1 MPHPVA
7 SSAAFAA
14 FEPAPWLLLYG
25 AGSQEF
31 FMSRRFISAIETL
44 SRLGGVSAVI
54 LLIVAMVVMCQMILM
69 RYLFRAPT
77 IWQTEVVVFAATAAI
92 FIGAPYVLMKKGHVG
107 VDVIEMMM
115 SAPNRRRMQ
124 CLGAVLGLVFCVLM
138 SVASGIYVYE
148 AWEGGWT
155 TPTIAAI
162 PLWIP
167 ATPMLVGF
175 GLLCLQYVVEL
186 IKLFRPELAAPEQR
200 KAGEQKDESTL
211 HNHQNL
217 GEAP

>member
-1 MPHPVA
+1 
-7 SSAAFAA
+7 
-14 FEPAPWLLLYG
+14 
-25 AGSQEF
+25 
-31 FMSRRFISAIETL
+31 MSRRIIRSIEAL
-44 SRLGGVSAVI
+44 SRLGGITSVF

-92 FIGAPYVLMKKGHVG
+92 FIGAPYVLLKKGHVG

-115 SAPNRRRMQ
+115 SPPNRRRMK
-124 CLGAVLGLVFCVLM
+124 CLGAVLGLTFCLLM
-138 SVASGIYVYE
+138 TVASGIYVHE

-167 ATPMLVGF
+167 ASPMLIGF
-175 GLLCLQYVVEL
+175 GLLCLQYVAEL
-186 IKLFRPELAAPEQR
+186 MKLICPELATPQQQNTAAE
-200 KAGEQKDESTL
+200 KDKTTL
-211 HNHQNL
+211 HGQQHL

>member
-1 MPHPVA
+1 
-7 SSAAFAA
+7 
-14 FEPAPWLLLYG
+14 
-25 AGSQEF
+25 
-31 FMSRRFISAIETL
+31 MSRRLISVIEAL

-107 VDVIEMMM
+107 VDVIELML
-115 SAPNRRRMQ
+115 SPPNRRRMQ
-124 CLGAVLGLVFCVLM
+124 CLGAVLGLMFCLLM
-138 SVASGIYVYE
+138 SAASGIYVYE

-186 IKLFRPELAAPEQR
+186 MKMIRPELAIPLQQNAE
-200 KAGEQKDESTL
+200 AQKNETTL
-211 HNHQNL
+211 HNHQNV

>member
-1 MPHPVA
+1 
-7 SSAAFAA
+7 
-14 FEPAPWLLLYG
+14 
-25 AGSQEF
+25 
-31 FMSRRFISAIETL
+31 MSRRFISAIEAL

-107 VDVIEMMM
+107 VDVIELML
-115 SAPNRRRMQ
+115 SPPNRRRMQ
-124 CLGAVLGLVFCVLM
+124 CLGAVLGLTFCLLM
-138 SVASGIYVYE
+138 SAASGIYVYE

-175 GLLCLQYVVEL
+175 CLLCLQYVVEL
-186 IKLFRPELAAPEQR
+186 MKMIRPELAISPQR
-200 KAGEQKDESTL
+200 NAEGQKVETIMHS
-211 HNHQNL
+211 HQRL
-217 GEAP
+217 GETP

>member
-1 MPHPVA
+1 
-7 SSAAFAA
+7 
-14 FEPAPWLLLYG
+14 
-25 AGSQEF
+25 
-31 FMSRRFISAIETL
+31 MSRRFIRSVEAL
-44 SRLGGVSAVI
+44 SRLGGVSSVL
-54 LLIVAMVVMCQMILM
+54 LLIIAMVVMCQMILM

-77 IWQTEVVVFAATAAI
+77 VWQTEVVVFAATAAI

-107 VDVIEMMM
+107 VDVIELMM

-124 CLGAVLGLVFCVLM
+124 LLGAVLALTFCLLM
-138 SVASGIYVYE
+138 TLASGIYVHE

-186 IKLFRPELAAPEQR
+186 MKLICPALAVTEQQN
-200 KAGEQKDESTL
+200 ASATEGETIGHSR
-211 HNHQNL
+211 QNL

>member
-1 MPHPVA
+1 
-7 SSAAFAA
+7 
-14 FEPAPWLLLYG
+14 
-25 AGSQEF
+25 
-31 FMSRRFISAIETL
+31 MSRRFISAIETL
-44 SRLGGVSAVI
+44 SRLGGVSAVF
-54 LLIVAMVVMCQMILM
+54 LLIIAMVVMCQMILM

-107 VDVIEMMM
+107 VDVIELML

-124 CLGAVLGLVFCVLM
+124 CLGAVLGLMFCVLM

-186 IKLFRPELAAPEQR
+186 MKMIRPELALSLQQDAAAQEN
-200 KAGEQKDESTL
+200 T
-211 HNHQNL
+211 HNMHSRQGL

>member
-1 MPHPVA
+1 
-7 SSAAFAA
+7 
-14 FEPAPWLLLYG
+14 
-25 AGSQEF
+25 
-31 FMSRRFISAIETL
+31 MSRHIVRSIEAL
-44 SRLGGVSAVI
+44 SRLGGISSVF

-107 VDVIEMMM
+107 VDVIELMM
-115 SAPNRRRMQ
+115 SPPNRRRMQ
-124 CLGAVLGLVFCVLM
+124 CLGAVLSLLFCLMM
-138 SVASGIYVYE
+138 SVASGIYVVE

-167 ATPMLVGF
+167 AAPMLVGF

-186 IKLFRPELAAPEQR
+186 MKLFRPELNTSPQQNAATGQ
-200 KAGEQKDESTL
+200 DETTL
-211 HNHQNL
+211 HPHQRH
-217 GEAP
+217 GDAP

>member
-1 MPHPVA
+1 
-7 SSAAFAA
+7 
-14 FEPAPWLLLYG
+14 
-25 AGSQEF
+25 
-31 FMSRRFISAIETL
+31 MSRRFILSIETL
-44 SRLGGVSAVI
+44 SRLGGVSAVV
-54 LLIVAMVVMCQMILM
+54 LLIIAMVVMCQMILM

-107 VDVIEMMM
+107 VDVIELMM
-115 SAPNRRRMQ
+115 SSPNRRRMQ
-124 CLGAVLGLVFCVLM
+124 CLGAVLGLIFCLLM
-138 SVASGIYVYE
+138 SVASGIYVHE
-148 AWEGGWT
+148 AWKGGWT

-186 IKLFRPELAAPEQR
+186 MKLIRPELSIPEPQNAEAE
-200 KAGEQKDESTL
+200 KNETTL
-211 HNHQNL
+211 QSHQNL
-217 GEAP
+217 GEVR

>member
-1 MPHPVA
+1 
-7 SSAAFAA
+7 
-14 FEPAPWLLLYG
+14 
-25 AGSQEF
+25 
-31 FMSRRFISAIETL
+31 MSRRFIRAVEAL
-44 SRLGGVSAVI
+44 SRLGGVSSVL
-54 LLIVAMVVMCQMILM
+54 LLIIAMVVMCQMILM

-77 IWQTEVVVFAATAAI
+77 VWQTEVVVFAATAAI

-107 VDVIEMMM
+107 VDVIELMM

-124 CLGAVLGLVFCVLM
+124 LLGAVLALTFCLLM
-138 SVASGIYVYE
+138 TLASGIYVHE

-186 IKLFRPELAAPEQR
+186 MKLICPALVVTEQQN
-200 KAGEQKDESTL
+200 ASATEGETIGHSR
-211 HNHQNL
+211 QNL

>member
-1 MPHPVA
+1 
-7 SSAAFAA
+7 
-14 FEPAPWLLLYG
+14 
-25 AGSQEF
+25 
-31 FMSRRFISAIETL
+31 MSRRFIRSIEAL
-44 SRLGGVSAVI
+44 SRLGGVSSVL
-54 LLIVAMVVMCQMILM
+54 LLIIAMVVMCQMILM

-77 IWQTEVVVFAATAAI
+77 VWQTEVVVFAATAAI

-107 VDVIEMMM
+107 VDVVELMM

-124 CLGAVLGLVFCVLM
+124 LLGAVLGLAFCVLM
-138 SVASGIYVYE
+138 TVASVIYVHE

-155 TPTIAAI
+155 TPTTAAI

-175 GLLCLQYVVEL
+175 GLLCLQYVVEMMKL
-186 IKLFRPELAAPEQR
+186 ICPALAISEQQSDS
-200 KAGEQKDESTL
+200 AAKDEIIGHSR
-211 HNHQNL
+211 QNL

>member
-1 MPHPVA
+1 
-7 SSAAFAA
+7 
-14 FEPAPWLLLYG
+14 
-25 AGSQEF
+25 
-31 FMSRRFISAIETL
+31 MSRRFVSAIEAL
-44 SRLGGVSAVI
+44 SRLGGVSAVF
-54 LLIVAMVVMCQMILM
+54 LLIVAMVVMYQMILM

-77 IWQTEVVVFAATAAI
+77 IWQTEVVVI

-107 VDVIEMMM
+107 VDVIELML
-115 SAPNRRRMQ
+115 SSPNRRRMQ
-124 CLGAVLGLVFCVLM
+124 CLGAVLGLTFCLLM
-138 SVASGIYVYE
+138 SAASGIYVHE

-186 IKLFRPELAAPEQR
+186 MKLIRPELAIPQQQSAAA
-200 KAGEQKDESTL
+200 KKDETTL
-211 HNHQNL
+211 HSHQNL

>member
-1 MPHPVA
+1 MPIVAA

>member
-1 MPHPVA
+1 
-7 SSAAFAA
+7 
-14 FEPAPWLLLYG
+14 
-25 AGSQEF
+25 
-31 FMSRRFISAIETL
+31 MSRRFIRSIEAL
-44 SRLGGVSAVI
+44 SRLGGVSAVV

-107 VDVIEMMM
+107 VDVIELML
-115 SAPNRRRMQ
+115 STPNRRRMQ
-124 CLGAVLGLVFCVLM
+124 CLGAVLGLTFCVLM

-186 IKLFRPELAAPEQR
+186 MKLICPQLNNASQPDAAPQQNET
-200 KAGEQKDESTL
+200 EMHS
-211 HNHQNL
+211 HQNL

>member
-1 MPHPVA
+1 
-7 SSAAFAA
+7 
-14 FEPAPWLLLYG
+14 
-25 AGSQEF
+25 
-31 FMSRRFISAIETL
+31 MSRRFIRSIEAL
-44 SRLGGVSAVI
+44 SRLGGVSSVL
-54 LLIVAMVVMCQMILM
+54 LLIIAMVVMCQMILM

-77 IWQTEVVVFAATAAI
+77 VWQTEVVVFAATAAI

-107 VDVIEMMM
+107 VDVIELMM
-115 SAPNRRRMQ
+115 SSPNRRRMQ
-124 CLGAVLGLVFCVLM
+124 LLGAVLGLTFCLLM
-138 SVASGIYVYE
+138 TVASVIYVHE

-175 GLLCLQYVVEL
+175 GLLCLQYVAEMMKL
-186 IKLFRPELAAPEQR
+186 ICPTLAISEQQS
-200 KAGEQKDESTL
+200 ASAITDEPIGHSR
-211 HNHQNL
+211 QNL

>member
-1 MPHPVA
+1 
-7 SSAAFAA
+7 
-14 FEPAPWLLLYG
+14 
-25 AGSQEF
+25 
-31 FMSRRFISAIETL
+31 MSRRFIRSIEAL
-44 SRLGGVSAVI
+44 SRLGGVSAVF
-54 LLIVAMVVMCQMILM
+54 LLIIAMVVMCQMILM

-107 VDVIEMMM
+107 VDVIELML
-115 SAPNRRRMQ
+115 SPPNRRRMQ
-124 CLGAVLGLVFCVLM
+124 CLGAVLGLTFCLLM
-138 SVASGIYVYE
+138 SVASGIYVHE

-186 IKLFRPELAAPEQR
+186 MKLICPELATPQQQNAATE
-200 KAGEQKDESTL
+200 KDETTL
-211 HNHQNL
+211 HSHQNL

>member
-1 MPHPVA
+1 
-7 SSAAFAA
+7 
-14 FEPAPWLLLYG
+14 
-25 AGSQEF
+25 
-31 FMSRRFISAIETL
+31 MSRRFISAIETL

>member
-1 MPHPVA
+1 
-7 SSAAFAA
+7 
-14 FEPAPWLLLYG
+14 
-25 AGSQEF
+25 
-31 FMSRRFISAIETL
+31 MSKHIVRSIEAL
-44 SRLGGVSAVI
+44 SRLGGISSVF

-107 VDVIEMMM
+107 VDVIELMM
-115 SAPNRRRMQ
+115 SPPNQRRMK
-124 CLGAVLGLVFCVLM
+124 CLGALLGLAFCVLM
-138 SVASGIYVYE
+138 TVASGIYVYE

-175 GLLCLQYVVEL
+175 GLLCLQYIVEL
-186 IKLFRPELAAPEQR
+186 MKLFNPELATSPTHTPTSAE
-200 KAGEQKDESTL
+200 DENTL
-211 HNHQNL
+211 HSHQRF